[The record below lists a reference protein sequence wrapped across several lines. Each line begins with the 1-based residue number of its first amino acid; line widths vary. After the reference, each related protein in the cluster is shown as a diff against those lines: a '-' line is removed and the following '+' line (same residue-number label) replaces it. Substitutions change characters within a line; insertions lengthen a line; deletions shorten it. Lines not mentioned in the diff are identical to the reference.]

1 MLVLMPLLLW
11 MAVWT
16 GMFGEIATEHELQNI
31 RNHQASEVYSADGQ
45 LLGKYY
51 LFDRSSVT
59 FDDLPPHLVDALIA
73 TEDARFFDHKGIDY
87 RSLVRVFVKTI
98 LFQNESAGGGSTIS
112 QQLAKNLFPRQDFGL
127 LTMPVNK
134 VKEMV
139 IATRLEHVYAKQDI
153 IALYLNTVPFGDYTF
168 GIESAS
174 RRFFNLKAKE
184 LTVVQGAVLIGMLKA
199 NFGFNPRVFP
209 EQSLERRNVVLGQMH
224 KYGYL
229 SQTGLDTTVTKPIV
243 LDYTPLGLHEGLA
256 PYFREQIRQQL
267 LAWCEAHTKP
277 DGTPYNLY
285 TDGLR
290 VHTTID
296 AGMQDAAEQAMR
308 RYMKDLQAAFEKEW
322 GSRAPWLTDKDLV
335 ESGVR
340 RTSTYMSLEKSG
352 RTEEQIA
359 DSLGLERPMEF
370 FDWDGTKEVVA
381 STYDSVAHHL
391 KLLQAGFVAIDPHSG
406 HVKAWVGGIDHRF
419 FQYDHVNINTKRQVG
434 STFKPLVFAAAI
446 ESGVEPCDYFSS
458 ARVTY
463 ANMEDWRPENAN
475 GDYDGRYNMK
485 GALAQSVNTVSVKVL
500 EAVGIQ
506 PVIKLAADLNISSQL
521 PQVPSLALGSANIS
535 MIELA
540 GAYAAFANGGIAVA
554 PQMLLKVEDAD
565 GTLLEEFTSSNLKP
579 AMSKKTAHLVVDM
592 MQSVVNEGTAASLRW
607 KYKLTNDLAG
617 KTGTTQSNRDGW
629 FVGMLPGLVT
639 VTWIGANNPKVYF
652 KSTKLGQGASS
663 ALPIFAYFLEKI
675 NSDPA
680 YRHLT
685 QKKFDLTAFEPSL
698 YVCDPYEERRGFVK
712 KIFSR
717 KEQDVRDFGESN
729 KRPGVL
735 SAIKGLFR
743 KKKNQ
748 E

>member
-1 MLVLMPLLLW
+1 M
-11 MAVWT
+11 
-16 GMFGEIATEHELQNI
+16 GMFGEIASEQELKNI
-31 RNHQASEVYSADGQ
+31 RNHQASEIYSADGQ

-51 LFDRSSVT
+51 LYDRSSVT

-87 RSLVRVFVKTI
+87 RSLVRVLVKTI

-139 IATRLEHVYAKQDI
+139 TATRLERVYAKEEI
-153 IALYLNTVPFGDYTF
+153 IALYLNTVPFGDHTF

-174 RRFFNLKAKE
+174 RRFFNIKAKE
-184 LTVVQGAVLIGMLKA
+184 LKVEQAAVLIGMLKA
-199 NFGFNPRVFP
+199 NYGFNPRVFP
-209 EQSLERRNVVLGQMH
+209 EQSLQRRNVVLGQMH

-229 SQTGLDTTVTKPIV
+229 SQAGLDTSVTKPIA
-243 LDYTPLGLHEGLA
+243 LEYTPLGLHEGLA

-267 LAWCEAHTKP
+267 LAWCETHNKP

-285 TDGLR
+285 IDGLR
-290 VHTTID
+290 VYTTID
-296 AGMQDAAEQAMR
+296 AGMQDAAEQGMR
-308 RYMKDLQAAFEKEW
+308 RHMKVLQAAFEKEW

-340 RTSTYMSLEKSG
+340 RTPGYMALEKSG
-352 RTEEQIA
+352 RTEKQIT
-359 DSLGLERPMEF
+359 DSLGQERPMEF
-370 FDWDGTKEVVA
+370 FDWDGAKEVVA

-406 HVKAWVGGIDHRF
+406 HVKAWVGGINHRF
-419 FQYDHVNINTKRQVG
+419 FQFDHVNINTKRQVG

-463 ANMEDWRPENAN
+463 ANMEDWAPENPN

-506 PVIKLAADLNISSQL
+506 PVIKLATDLNISSQL
-521 PQVPSLALGSANIS
+521 PLVPSLALGSANIS
-535 MIELA
+535 MIEMA
-540 GAYAAFANGGIAVA
+540 GAYAAFANGGTAVA
-554 PQMLLKVEDAD
+554 PQMLIKVEDAD
-565 GTLLEEFTSSNLKP
+565 GNLLEEFASSNLKP

-607 KYKLTNDLAG
+607 KYKLTNDMAG

-675 NSDPA
+675 NSDPG
-680 YRHLT
+680 YHHLT
-685 QKKFDLTAFEPSL
+685 QKKFNLTAFDPSL
-698 YVCDPYEERRGFVK
+698 YVCDPYEEQRGLVK
-712 KIFSR
+712 RIFSR
-717 KEQDVRDFGESN
+717 KEQTVRDFGESN
-729 KRPGVL
+729 KKPGVL